1 MQTTEIFT
9 KRGIKKKK
17 YLPRLRE
24 NIVNLW
30 QLYLF
35 VLPAILIVL
44 IFNYW
49 PMYGLQIA
57 FKDYRPALGI
67 AGSPWVGLKHFG
79 RFLNGVLFFRLLKNT
94 LSLSIYGLIV
104 GFPIPIVLALTL
116 NQLEQER
123 FKKLLQT
130 VTYLPHFISTV
141 VICGMILVFLSPRAG
156 FFASISRVLG
166 NDDPRNIMGEPGL
179 FSSIYVLS
187 GIWQHT
193 GWNSIIFL
201 AALSG
206 VNPNL
211 YDAADIDGASKFQK
225 TIHID
230 FPSIVPTV
238 IMLLILTFGRL
249 MSVEF
254 EKVYLLQNS
263 LNTKVSEVIATYVFK
278 QGIQGGQYSFASAV
292 GLFNNV
298 VNCLLLVTVNTIVRK
313 KSEHSLW

>member
-1 MQTTEIFT
+1 MGGK
-9 KRGIKKKK
+9 KR
-17 YLPRLRE
+17 YPVRLRE
-24 NIVNLW
+24 NIRQMW

-35 VLPAILIVL
+35 VLPAVLIVL

-94 LSLSIYGLIV
+94 LSLSLYGLIV
-104 GFPIPIVLALTL
+104 GFPIPIMLALVL
-116 NQLEQER
+116 NQLDRDR

-156 FFASISRVLG
+156 FFASFTRLLG
-166 NDDPRNIMGEPGL
+166 NNDPRNIMGEPGY

-211 YDAADIDGASKFQK
+211 YDAADIDGASKLQK

-238 IMLLILTFGRL
+238 VMLLILTMGRL

-298 VNCLLLVTVNTIVRK
+298 VNCLLLLTVNTIVRR

>member
-9 KRGIKKKK
+9 KLGIKKKK